1 MYFKD
6 IWLVLFTLLSVSSTI
21 AMLKQ
26 VLDNIKD
33 LLTSAYQ
40 MNNSFDKLKRQIK
53 RKKKNAVANKKQ
65 RR

>member
-33 LLTSAYQ
+33 LFNSAYQ